1 MSKTKSF
8 SKAIVALL
16 VLAMVLAMA
25 PVMALAWTDYDLITV
40 ESGGALSLAW
50 SGNTGTLSAVNT
62 YVPDQFTLYVE
73 GTNSV
78 SCSSGITIR
87 DSYVESSNHED
98 FPNDVNTVYTIG
110 TSGLTV
116 AGTLTITVTASNH
129 DGVGTYTINVPKPT
143 GSIASGAYPASV
155 VSYLPI
161 GQFATGNGWGSAS
174 GKFVSGTG
182 YASTGVSLGGLGGY
196 IEFDFGED
204 EDGNNLGL
212 SENAKNPYGVD
223 FVVYGNAFGGNPEA
237 GAVQVSEN
245 GTTWYELAGSL
256 YYDGNFQY
264 QGTQT
269 NNRFHL
275 GYTGVLRNA
284 DVIYTLN
291 SSNITAVLKDAAGT
305 VKVNGDLFTTA
316 TAWWPTATEY
326 ADSLIAAAHQDTNVT
341 IARSGSTAT
350 STLAYGGVTAIPDS
364 DTTAYY
370 AFGYADVT
378 PNGSPSTYGNAIN
391 PYTPYTSSKTGGD
404 GFDLSWAVDIDTGE
418 PVDVTGK
425 VFRYVRVYSAV
436 LDTGFFGETSAEVC
450 GIFATANPVSSATA
464 GTTDAPTITVGGTA
478 ISSLATPTTV
488 GNVKVYDLTSY
499 SSTTF
504 DYAPTVAASGE
515 TYVYVNSKTSGSV
528 NVSLDGTTTQYV
540 RVIAQNGTTAAP
552 SITLIKIK

>member
-1 MSKTKSF
+1 
-8 SKAIVALL
+8 
-16 VLAMVLAMA
+16 
-25 PVMALAWTDYDLITV
+25 
-40 ESGGALSLAW
+40 
-50 SGNTGTLSAVNT
+50 
-62 YVPDQFTLYVE
+62 
-73 GTNSV
+73 
-78 SCSSGITIR
+78 
-87 DSYVESSNHED
+87 VESSNHED

-110 TSGLTV
+110 TSGLTD

-129 DGVGTYTINVPKPT
+129 DGEGTYTINVPKPT

-269 NNRFHL
+269 TNRFHL

-364 DTTAYY
+364 DTTADY

-391 PYTPYTSSKTGGD
+391 PTLRT
-404 GFDLSWAVDIDTGE
+404 
-418 PVDVTGK
+418 
-425 VFRYVRVYSAV
+425 RVPRRA
-436 LDTGFFGETSAEVC
+436 
-450 GIFATANPVSSATA
+450 ATALTCPGPWKSIRVNRLTSPARCSATSGVLRRA
-464 GTTDAPTITVGGTA
+464 GHRLLRRDLRGGLRHLCHGKSCVIRYGRHYRCTD
-478 ISSLATPTTV
+478 
-488 GNVKVYDLTSY
+488 N
-499 SSTTF
+499 
-504 DYAPTVAASGE
+504 
-515 TYVYVNSKTSGSV
+515 
-528 NVSLDGTTTQYV
+528 
-540 RVIAQNGTTAAP
+540 
-552 SITLIKIK
+552 